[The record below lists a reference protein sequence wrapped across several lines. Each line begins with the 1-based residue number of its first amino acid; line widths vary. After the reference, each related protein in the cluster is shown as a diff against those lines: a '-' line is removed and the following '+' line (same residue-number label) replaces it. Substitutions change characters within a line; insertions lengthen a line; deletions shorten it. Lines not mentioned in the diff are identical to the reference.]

1 MSLHGVRAGGLT
13 GDFIFGVFDILTERQ
28 QGEEFIAAGYATEGR
43 NAEQPPERRAERV
56 GMFWGD
62 ALEFEVPADGAMGGK
77 QMGKRGGARTETIAA
92 VGATPRHAADN
103 TSEIIKKVSSAR
115 PATIRR
121 ITSGAIHQS

>member
-62 ALEFEVPADGAMGGK
+62 ALEFEITANGAMGAE
-77 QMGKRGGARTETIAA
+77 QVREWRGART
-92 VGATPRHAADN
+92 D
-103 TSEIIKKVSSAR
+103 
-115 PATIRR
+115 
-121 ITSGAIHQS
+121 